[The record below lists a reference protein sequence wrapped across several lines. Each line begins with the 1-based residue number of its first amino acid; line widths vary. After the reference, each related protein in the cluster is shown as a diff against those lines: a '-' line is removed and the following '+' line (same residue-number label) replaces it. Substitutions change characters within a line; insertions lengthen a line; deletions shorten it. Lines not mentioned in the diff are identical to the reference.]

1 MPTDKIINLICIGGI
16 IVGIRWMN
24 SPRTAR
30 RGNLLG
36 AVSLLAAIA
45 ATLIC
50 REIITLKILWLSLSA
65 GTVLGLLLAYTV
77 RMIQMPQLVGLLNG
91 FGGAASALVAF
102 LVLRDSAE
110 PLSSISR
117 CIGILALVVG
127 GVTFGGS
134 MIAVAKLDG
143 KMNPRPIVLKGHF
156 RFVLLTIAAIG
167 VLAAGLTISSS
178 AAFLKY
184 GFPGLLMLS
193 MLFGVLF
200 AVRVGGGDMPITISL
215 LNSLSGLAAA
225 IVGLATSDLLSV
237 AVGAIVGSAGLVLT
251 QIMCRA
257 MNSSL
262 LAILAGKTTRIG
274 TAVQPRQPEGAEP
287 PLPGSPAGQSPDLNS
302 CLQEAARR
310 IRQAGRIIIVPGY
323 GMALAQAQFP
333 VKQLLDRL
341 LRQNKT
347 VQFAIH
353 PVAGRMPGH
362 MNVLLAEVD
371 IPYEL
376 LVPMEEINPEF
387 PQTDVVLVVGANDVI
402 NPAAQTAE
410 GTPIYGMPVLH
421 VDQARF
427 VILCNKDTQPG
438 YAGVNNPLYERR
450 ENTLF
455 LPGNAA
461 ETIARLLE
469 LV

>member
-1 MPTDKIINLICIGGI
+1 
-16 IVGIRWMN
+16 
-24 SPRTAR
+24 
-30 RGNLLG
+30 
-36 AVSLLAAIA
+36 
-45 ATLIC
+45 
-50 REIITLKILWLSLSA
+50 
-65 GTVLGLLLAYTV
+65 
-77 RMIQMPQLVGLLNG
+77 
-91 FGGAASALVAF
+91 
-102 LVLRDSAE
+102 
-110 PLSSISR
+110 
-117 CIGILALVVG
+117 
-127 GVTFGGS
+127 

-156 RFVLLTIAAIG
+156 WFVLLTIAVIG
-167 VLAAGLTISSS
+167 GLAAGLMISSS

-184 GFPGLLMLS
+184 GTPGLLMLS

-200 AVRVGGGDMPITISL
+200 AIRVGGGDMPITISL

-262 LAILAGKTTRIG
+262 LQILTGKTTRIG
-274 TAVQPRQPEGAEP
+274 TAVQPRQPERAAP
-287 PLPGSPAGQSPDLNS
+287 SQPGSSAVPAQDLAS
-302 CLQEAARR
+302 CLEEAAGR

-323 GMALAQAQFP
+323 GMALAQAQFS

-341 LRQNKT
+341 LRQNKM

-438 YAGVNNPLYERR
+438 YAGVDNPLYERR

-461 ETIARLLE
+461 ETIVRLLE

>member
-1 MPTDKIINLICIGGI
+1 MPTDKIINLICFGGI
-16 IVGIRWMN
+16 LVGIRWMN

-45 ATLIC
+45 ATLLC

-91 FGGAASALVAF
+91 FGGAASALVA
-102 LVLRDSAE
+102 LVVLHESAE
-110 PLSSISR
+110 SLSGLSR
-117 CIGILALVVG
+117 FIGGLALAVG

-134 MIAVAKLDG
+134 MIAVAKLAG

-156 RFVLLTIAAIG
+156 WLVLLTIIAMG
-167 VLAAGLTISSS
+167 VLLPFLTIITSF
-178 AAFLKY
+178 AFLEY
-184 GFPGLLMLS
+184 GFILLLVLS
-193 MLFGVLF
+193 LLFGILF
-200 AVRVGGGDMPITISL
+200 AIRVGGGDMPITISL

-262 LAILAGKTTRIG
+262 LAILAGKTTRSRP
-274 TAVQPRQPEGAEP
+274 ASQPNQPERASP
-287 PLPGSPAGQSPDLNS
+287 SLPGSPAVPTQDLAS

-310 IRQAGRIIIVPGY
+310 IRQAGRIIMVPGY

-341 LRQNKT
+341 LQQNKT

-438 YAGVNNPLYERR
+438 YAGVDNPLYERR

-461 ETIARLLE
+461 ETITRLLE